1 MANFFGILTILM
13 VFCMLLGLVR
23 PSIVLRGAQ
32 KQTRL
37 RALAWYGFFA
47 FLSLG
52 ALGATLPET
61 TPPPVTEV
69 IAPASPVDPAQA
81 ELAAKQEAERV
92 KGSVRRV
99 MAELLALDE
108 PGSDAAGFAR
118 SMAQATGKSVGLG
131 DVFGAFKAAK
141 LAADDSFSRLM
152 AYKVPSGLPA
162 NVQEKLD
169 AAHVAF
175 RRAAMLRSDI
185 AEIFME
191 WLDTRKPSLENAMQ
205 EKSGQVTLAMT
216 KAIVSLTEAMTAA
229 GFNDDEVKAQLAA
242 MSGQEQAG
250 PAQADAGKPGKKKKG
265 Q

>member
-23 PSIVLRGAQ
+23 PSLVLRGAQ
-32 KQTRL
+32 KMTRL
-37 RALAWYGFFA
+37 RALAWYGFFS

-52 ALGATLPET
+52 ALAATLPET
-61 TPPPVTEV
+61 TPPLGTEV
-69 IAPASPVDPAQA
+69 TAPASPVDPAQA
-81 ELAAKQEAERV
+81 EFPAKQEAERV

-99 MAELLALDE
+99 MAELLALDQ

-118 SMAQATGKSVGLG
+118 SMAQATGKGVGLG
-131 DVFGAFKAAK
+131 EVFGAFKAAK

-169 AAHVAF
+169 AAHAAF

-185 AEIFME
+185 AETTMD
-191 WLDTRKPSLENAMQ
+191 WLDARKPSLENTIK
-205 EKSGQVTLAMT
+205 EKSDQVTLAMT
-216 KAIVSLTEAMTAA
+216 KAVVSIAEAMTAA
-229 GFNDDEVKAQLAA
+229 GFTTDEVKAELAA
-242 MSGQEQAG
+242 MSGKPDQGAG
-250 PAQADAGKPGKKKKG
+250 DGISKKKKS
-265 Q
+265 